1 LAAVNYR
8 EILLSQL
15 FPGAQTSLTALPPV
29 ILELQRLLPLDW
41 MQRQR
46 TVIRLDGGFGD
57 DANLAWLLPWGYQ
70 VLAKGYSGKRALAYA
85 NRVPTA
91 DWVEVRPGQR
101 WLAWSPRQLALGH
114 ATRTLVVRWLTPRAG
129 FKHALYITTLCDWP
143 LTDIANLYDDRGGM
157 EVEIQTDKAGLL
169 VARRRKHHW
178 AAQEML
184 ILLNDWAHNL
194 LAWFRA
200 CALPNSRFADFGP
213 KRIIRDLFTI
223 PGQAVVD
230 GKDLDEL
237 RLQAAHPYA
246 AEIADSLERL
256 WQLPEPP
263 KP

>member
-1 LAAVNYR
+1 LAASNYR
-8 EILLSQL
+8 EVLLSKL
-15 FPGAQTSLTALPPV
+15 FPGAQTSLAALQPV
-29 ILELQRLLPLDW
+29 MIELQRVLPLNW
-41 MQRQR
+41 TQRQR
-46 TVIRLDGGFGD
+46 TLIRLDGGFGD
-57 DANLAWLLPWGYQ
+57 DANLTWLLPWGYQ

-91 DWVEVRPGQR
+91 NWVEVRPGQR
-101 WLAWSPRQLALGH
+101 WLAWSPLQLALGH
-114 ATRTLVVRWLTPRAG
+114 ATRTLVVRWLTPQAG
-129 FKHALYITTLCDWP
+129 CKHALYITTLCDWP
-143 LTDIANLYDDRGGM
+143 LRDIANLYDDRGGM

-169 VARRRKHHW
+169 VAHRRKHQW

-200 CALPNSRFADFGP
+200 CALCDSRFADFGP

-230 GKDLDEL
+230 GTELIEL

-246 AEIADSLERL
+246 AAMTCCLERL
-256 WQLPEPP
+256 WQLP
-263 KP
+263 

>member
-230 GKDLDEL
+230 GKDLVEL